1 MKKIFKIIDSIN
13 EFIGSNSYWVPA
25 ALIVIVVTDVV
36 GRYFF
41 RHQTVWGFETALM
54 LGGMIIIL
62 PWGWNEL
69 HKQNIRVD
77 VIYIHLSHGKRKL
90 IDIIGNLLF
99 TLPMFIILVP
109 VAFSFMIRSW
119 TVQEVMKH
127 TIWYPPAAPF
137 RTMVFIALTMA
148 ATQYMVTLI
157 RDIKM
162 LRKKETGN
170 D

>member
-1 MKKIFKIIDSIN
+1 MI
-13 EFIGSNSYWVPA
+13 
-25 ALIVIVVTDVV
+25 IVVIDVF

-41 RHQTVWGFETALM
+41 RHQTVWGYETALM

-77 VIYIHLSHGKRKL
+77 VIYIHLSRGKQKI
-90 IDIIGNLLF
+90 IDIVGNLLF

-109 VAFSFMIRSW
+109 VSFSFMVRSW
-119 TVQEVMKH
+119 TVGEVMKQ

-137 RTMVFIALTMA
+137 RTMVFIALLMA
-148 ATQYMVTLI
+148 AVQYTVTLI

-162 LRKKETGN
+162 LRRKEVGN